1 MSGRGGRF
9 TSKEGIMENNIPWFG
24 YDFSGDH
31 TLTSGA
37 EDGGQ
42 NPNPEPGGADSG
54 ADTITIS
61 KVELEKQKQQEAD
74 RRVTE
79 ALKKKESEFA
89 KKLED
94 LEKKFEKQKMTEEE
108 RKKTEEAERIKALEE
123 REKEVKKKELDLETT
138 KLIAEKRLPTELLGT
153 IEEITDLDKRKTLL
167 ENFETLLK
175 TEVDKRIKEME
186 KGTFTSGSNGML
198 DVSKYVP
205 KKSKS
210 VFDAVREN
218 LK

>member
-1 MSGRGGRF
+1 
-9 TSKEGIMENNIPWFG
+9 MEENYMPWFG
-24 YDFSGDH
+24 YDFLGKY
-31 TLTSGA
+31 TLTAGA

-123 REKEVKKKELDLETT
+123 REKEIQKKELDLETV
-138 KLIAEKRLPTELLGT
+138 KLIAEKKLPSELLGA
-153 IEEITDLDKRKTLL
+153 IESVTNLDGRKTLL
-167 ENFETLLK
+167 ESFETLLK
-175 TEVDKRIKEME
+175 TEVDKRIKDME
-186 KGTFTSGSNGML
+186 KGTFTAGSKGNI
-198 DVSKYVP
+198 DVSAYIRKGA
-205 KKSKS
+205 KS
-210 VFDAVREN
+210 VFDEAREK